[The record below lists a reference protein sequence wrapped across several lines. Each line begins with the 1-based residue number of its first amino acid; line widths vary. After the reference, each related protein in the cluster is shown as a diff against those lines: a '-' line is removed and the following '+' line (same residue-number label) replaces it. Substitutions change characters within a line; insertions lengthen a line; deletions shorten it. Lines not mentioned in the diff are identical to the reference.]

1 MSYSGCCPPRPIAI
15 RAATSSF
22 TACHGSPVS
31 SVTCQ
36 GCKLPPDGARCAT
49 AKTSFSSAGST
60 GWSVK
65 ARTDRRLCRA
75 SVTLLSV
82 TGIFI
87 LSQLAE
93 QQSAFEPGFQLSVIG
108 KQEGVIL
115 FGDRAADFGADRVG
129 DLAHRARIEAAEHPF
144 EPLHPETAVPGGFG
158 VGENTHPPPGPTPH
172 I

>member
-65 ARTDRRLCRA
+65 ARTDRRLCSA

-82 TGIFI
+82 TSIFI
-87 LSQLAE
+87 LSPLDD
-93 QQSAFEPGFQLSVIG
+93 QQYAFEAGFHLALVG
-108 KQEGVIL
+108 KQEDVIP
-115 FGDRAADFGADRVG
+115 FGEC
-129 DLAHRARIEAAEHPF
+129 EAEF
-144 EPLHPETAVPGGFG
+144 VP
-158 VGENTHPPPGPTPH
+158 VRLCALRPTTDTGS
-172 I
+172 